1 LTVYIFEYT
10 IKNRPEYNSEI
21 TERMERMGSL
31 VDSFSLREINFA
43 KTRLNILKV
52 VKDRI
57 TQKDFDD
64 ITVDEIC
71 KYAEISRG
79 TFFNYF
85 PSKNHIFNYYIR
97 VWMIQ
102 LGLEMEKQ
110 KFKSSQEKIKKI
122 YDKVIEEDTNYPGFI
137 ENYLKYL
144 LESKEIN
151 NEIKLTQAELAYKFS
166 LENIKKEDME
176 MFNSLSIEK
185 IFENF
190 INEGVS
196 NGEFKKDINKEN
208 TLLLL
213 LSLFFSPAVMKF
225 INKSFDLKRYY
236 EEALDNIFHNV

>member
-97 VWMIQ
+97 VWMI
-102 LGLEMEKQ
+102 
-110 KFKSSQEKIKKI
+110 
-122 YDKVIEEDTNYPGFI
+122 
-137 ENYLKYL
+137 
-144 LESKEIN
+144 
-151 NEIKLTQAELAYKFS
+151 
-166 LENIKKEDME
+166 
-176 MFNSLSIEK
+176 
-185 IFENF
+185 
-190 INEGVS
+190 
-196 NGEFKKDINKEN
+196 
-208 TLLLL
+208 
-213 LSLFFSPAVMKF
+213 
-225 INKSFDLKRYY
+225 
-236 EEALDNIFHNV
+236 